1 MKKFI
6 FLLAG
11 LLSIGSIAF
20 AQQTIK
26 GKVLDANGDTLPGV
40 AVVGKLDGKATGA
53 VSDRNGEYTIVVDSD
68 SDLTFSSLGFVAKTL
83 NCGTDSFESVVLED
97 DMEVL
102 EETVVVGFA
111 TQKKVNL
118 TGSVSTMDSKQLESV
133 PVSNAVL
140 AMQGLVP
147 GLTIKQHSG
156 QLYNKQPSMTLR
168 GQGTIG
174 QGSSGQVLVLID
186 GMEGDLYSIN
196 AQDIES
202 ISVLKDAAASS
213 IYGSRAPFG
222 VILVTTKK
230 GQEGRVSVNYNNSFR
245 FSTPLNLPSSADSY
259 SWALYFN
266 EAARNDGNGDD
277 ISATRLQRIKD
288 YQDGLISYSTIP
300 VGNQWGTA
308 YTEGNDNI
316 DYYDYFFK
324 DVTSAMEHNFS
335 VNGGNKSVNYYVS
348 ANYLKENGLLDCE
361 TKNLDGLQRFNVFGK
376 IEAHPF
382 KCLDLSYTSRIIKED
397 YHEPTTMSDDIFWYF
412 GQYLW
417 PVSPLYDPNGILFN
431 DVVLRFVKG
440 GQRTIAN
447 TTSNHQLNIT
457 LKPLAGWRIVGD
469 VNYRYRS
476 YFNTIVDREVWQ
488 TCTDGVSK
496 GSVWDDGT
504 GVKNDDG
511 RNQYLNTNV
520 YTDYERTIGKNYFK
534 VMAGMQSE
542 LYRVNWTSARKAGLI
557 VPSMPYI
564 DTTSGILHG
573 EETTPTVG
581 GGASEWRTAGFFG
594 RINYNYGEK
603 YLAEVNLRY
612 DGSSRFAAGKRWGFF
627 PSVSLGYNIAKE
639 DYFAPARPYVSTLKV
654 RASYGS
660 LGNQNTSSYYP
671 TYELMGYANSSGSW
685 LLNGTKPNIAW
696 PASKISSELT
706 WETIKSWNLGFDVA
720 AFSDRLTATLDLFIR
735 ETDNMIGPADELPVI
750 FGTSVPVTNNTDLV
764 SRGFELEIGW
774 KDRAFG
780 DFNYGV
786 RFVLSDAVTKVT
798 RYSNP
803 SKTLGTYYE
812 GMTLGDFWGFETI
825 GIAKTD
831 EEMLEHLIT
840 LPAGGQNAIGS
851 NWRAGDIMYA
861 DLNGDGK
868 VDSGAWTTDDHGDL
882 RIIGNNTPRFNFGL
896 DFTAE
901 WKGIDLRI
909 FLQGVL
915 KRDYFQNGKYFFGSC
930 GWSKWGTMVLKQ
942 HLDYFRDNEDNPLG
956 VNTDSYYPRPYLDT
970 EKNVQW
976 QSGYVQNAAYVR
988 LKNLQLGYTIPQI
1001 YTRKAK
1007 IDNLRIFFSG
1017 ENLLTFTKM
1026 TDLFD
1031 PETIGENQTGNVYP
1045 LSRTYAFGLS
1055 ITF

>member
-1 MKKFI
+1 MLLVALS
-6 FLLAG
+6 FLTPAAL
-11 LLSIGSIAF
+11 

-26 GKVLDANGDTLPGV
+26 GKITNTNGEFLEGV
-40 AVVGKLDGKATGA
+40 TVVATLDGKVTGTI
-53 VSDRNGEYTIVVDSD
+53 SNQKGEYNIVVDKASD
-68 SDLTFSSLGFVAKTL
+68 VTFSFLGYLSRTL
-83 NCGTDSFESVVLED
+83 RQGVDNFGSVVLSD
-97 DMEVL
+97 DMETID
-102 EETVVVGFA
+102 ESIVVGFA
-111 TQKKVNL
+111 TQKKVDL
-118 TGSVSTMDSKQLESV
+118 TGAVSTVNSKQIESV
-133 PVSNAVL
+133 PVANAVL
-140 AMQGLVP
+140 ALQGLVP
-147 GLTIKQHSG
+147 GLTIEQHSG
-156 QLYNKQPSMTLR
+156 QLYNNQATMTLR

-222 VILVTTKK
+222 VILVNTKK
-230 GQEGRVSVNYNNSFR
+230 GKDGGVSVNYNNSFR
-245 FSTPLNLPSSADSY
+245 FSSPLNLPSSADSY

-288 YQDGLISYSTIP
+288 YQDGRISYSTIP

-316 DYYDYFFK
+316 DYYDFFYK
-324 DVTSAMEHNFS
+324 DVTTSMEHNVS
-335 VNGGNKSVNYYVS
+335 LNGGNRMVNYYVS
-348 ANYLKENGLLDCE
+348 ANYLKEDGLLDCN
-361 TKNLDGLQRFNVFGK
+361 TKDLDGLQRLNVFGK

-382 KCLDLSYTSRIIKED
+382 KCLDVSYSTRFIKEE
-397 YHEPTTMSDDIFWYF
+397 YHEPTVMSNDIFWYF

-417 PVSPLYDPNGILFN
+417 PVAPLYDPNGILFN
-431 DVVLRFVKG
+431 DVALRFTQG
-440 GQRTIAN
+440 GQRTISN
-447 TTSNHQLNIT
+447 TTSTHQLNLT

-476 YFNTIVDREVWQ
+476 YFNNIVDRAVWQ
-488 TCTDGVSK
+488 TCVDGVSK
-496 GSVWDDGT
+496 GSVWDDAT

-511 RNQYLNTNV
+511 RNQYLNLNA
-520 YTDYERTIGKNYFK
+520 YTDYERTIGKHYFK
-534 VMAGMQSE
+534 VMAGAQSE
-542 LYRVNWTSARKAGLI
+542 MYRVNWTSARKAGLI
-557 VPSMPYI
+557 VPSMPQI
-564 DTTSGILHG
+564 DITSGIING
-573 EETTPTVG
+573 EETSPTVSG
-581 GGASEWRTAGFFG
+581 GVSEWRTAGFFG

-612 DGSSRFAAGKRWGFF
+612 DGSSRFASGKRWGFF

-639 DYFAPARPYVSTLKV
+639 DFFTPVRPYLGTLKI

-660 LGNQNTSSYYP
+660 LGNQNTDSYYP
-671 TYELMGYANSSGSW
+671 TYELMGFANSSGSW
-685 LLNGTKPNIAW
+685 LINGKKPNIAW
-696 PASKISSELT
+696 PASKISSDLT
-706 WETIKSWNLGFDVA
+706 WETVRSWNLGLDVG
-720 AFSDRLTATLDLFIR
+720 AFSQRLTASADFFIR
-735 ETDNMIGPADELPVI
+735 ETNNMIGPADELPVI
-750 FGTSVPVTNNTDLV
+750 FGTSVPSTNNTDLV
-764 SRGFELEIGW
+764 TRGFELEIGW
-774 KDRAFG
+774 KDRAF
-780 DFNYGV
+780 DSFNYGV
-786 RFVLSDAVTKVT
+786 KFLLSDAVTKVT

-812 GMTLGDFWGFETI
+812 GMILGDFWGYETI

-831 EEMLEHLIT
+831 EEMLEHLIS

-882 RIIGNNTPRFNFGL
+882 RIIGNSTPRFNFGF

-915 KRDYFQNGKYFFGSC
+915 KRDYFQKGKYFFGSC
-930 GWSKWGTMVLKQ
+930 GWSKWGTMVLTQ
-942 HLDYFRDNEDNPLG
+942 HLDYFRDDKDNPLG
-956 VNTDSYYPRPYLDT
+956 VNLDSYYPRPYLDT

-976 QSGYVQNAAYVR
+976 QTRYVQNAAYLR
-988 LKNLQLGYTIPQI
+988 IKNLQLGYTFPGHIME
-1001 YTRKAK
+1001 KAK
-1007 IDNLRIFFSG
+1007 IKNLRIFFSG
-1017 ENLLTFTKM
+1017 ENLLTFTGM
-1026 TDLFD
+1026 TNLFD
-1031 PETIGENQTGNVYP
+1031 PEAIGNNDTGNVYP
-1045 LSRTYAFGLS
+1045 LQRTYSFGLS